1 MLPGIT
7 VLKDN
12 ILALPTSDNLVTAV
26 PDFVAVIANWT
37 NQLQA
42 GPDGTP
48 GIFTFGNA
56 AMSAILET
64 LVPVDDNSWIPI
76 FANAWQAGIL
86 AGVVAPSTV
95 TNSVWI
101 GSGTKDTETSASPAS
116 TITTISAA
124 KALLISELANVV
136 PDNTA
141 PLALATAINDATQA
155 LIFTVIGLGPPPTF
169 TPIPLTFNAQ

>member
-1 MLPGIT
+1 MLPSIT
-7 VLKDN
+7 IFKNN
-12 ILALPTSDNLVTAV
+12 ILALTPTDNILTAI
-26 PDFVAVIANWT
+26 PPFVGVIADFT

-42 GPDGTP
+42 GPNGTA

-56 AMSAILET
+56 AMITILET
-64 LVPVDDNSWIPI
+64 QVPVDDSSWIPN
-76 FANAWQAGIL
+76 FADAWEAGIL
-86 AGVVAPSTV
+86 TGTVAASTV
-95 TNSVWI
+95 TESVWI